1 MFDQNDFDI
10 RCEWGEEG
18 ASCLALISDVVIVVD
33 VMSFSTCVSVAVSR
47 GAAVYPIR
55 SRDATGD
62 AFANSLGAE
71 LAGARG
77 AGRYSLSPTS
87 LMQIPQ
93 GTRLVLPSPNGAT
106 LSLATGKTTTLAG
119 CLRNASAVARAAM
132 SMGKKIAVIPAGE
145 RWKENHTL
153 RPSYEDLLGAG
164 AIIQHLAGSL
174 SPEALLAVDAWRG
187 SKDGLLWRFE
197 NCASGKELI
206 SMGYRMDIAVCA
218 EVDAD
223 DCVPML
229 RDGAFMRVN

>member
-1 MFDQNDFDI
+1 MFDQCNFDI

-18 ASCLALISDVVIVVD
+18 ASRFALVSDVVIIVD
-33 VMSFSTCVSVAVSR
+33 VMSFSSCVSVAVSR
-47 GAAVYPIR
+47 GATVYPFR
-55 SRDATGD
+55 ARDETGV
-62 AFANSLGAE
+62 AFANFLGAD

-77 AGRYSLSPTS
+77 VGRYSLSPTS

-145 RWKENHTL
+145 RWKENHKL

-164 AIIQHLAGSL
+164 AILQHLSGSH
-174 SPEALLAVDAWRG
+174 SPEALLAADAWRG
-187 SKDGLLWRFE
+187 AQGNLMWRLE

-223 DCVPML
+223 DCVPVL
-229 RDGAFMRVN
+229 RDGAFIRVN